1 MSRDL
6 RVVLAW
12 MIPIVLLLV
21 FGAVIAL
28 AQYPWAFSNPPRTLW
43 ESGPAYLPTSAA
55 DVSTSTSS
63 VDFLTLSNVTAADA
77 TVTLTDASTNCAS
90 GVCPF
95 LQAVTIAANTSYV
108 LEMRGGRRFPSGV
121 KWNASAESTI
131 VGYIRGVK

>member
-1 MSRDL
+1 MSRTL
-6 RVVLAW
+6 RLVLACLIPVVLLALW
-12 MIPIVLLLV
+12 G
-21 FGAVIAL
+21 GAIAL

-43 ESGPAYLPTSAA
+43 ESGPAYVPTSTA

-63 VDFLTLSNVTAADA
+63 VDFITLSNVTGTAA
-77 TVTLTDASTNCAS
+77 TVTITDASTNCAS

-95 LQAVTIAANTSYV
+95 LQAVSIAANTTYV

-121 KWNASAESTI
+121 KWAAGTESAI